1 MSMTLEDQREI
12 PENVPIPSIVG
23 HDSPSYENTEKTHG
37 NHVQYGVEVL
47 LGTLQDDITQHG
59 LVVLDPFFQ
68 PLKTYPSRFP
78 FRGRV
83 ETRLPDG
90 GTIFT

>member
-1 MSMTLEDQREI
+1 MSTTLEGQRGI

-23 HDSPSYENTEKTHG
+23 YGSLSHEHKEKTHG
-37 NHVQYGVEVL
+37 NHVQYGFEVL
-47 LGTLQDDITQHG
+47 LGTLQDDITQHS
-59 LVVLDPFFQ
+59 LVALDPFFQ
-68 PLKTYPSRFP
+68 PLKTYLSRLP

-83 ETRLPDG
+83 ETRLAGG